1 MWVKETNYQPKRAVN
16 ECYMLVTRIR
26 FQLSEDGEFILIS
39 NLPHPHQKKLLP
51 LCHTLLHEWL
61 SHSMLLHS
69 GCHLLNVRSGC
80 KEKKWKKDSFTRFKE
95 KVTFLYLRLA
105 KKKKKKSKYHQ
116 KCCENG
122 EELWP
127 FIIIIMHMKTKGLCL
142 GGRSGL
148 RGVSW

>member
-1 MWVKETNYQPKRAVN
+1 MWVKETNYQPKRAMN
-16 ECYMLVTRIR
+16 ECYMLVTRIH

-39 NLPHPHQKKLLP
+39 NPPHPHQKKLLP

-105 KKKKKKSKYHQ
+105 KKKKKSKYHQ

>member
-39 NLPHPHQKKLLP
+39 NPPHPHQKKLLP

-105 KKKKKKSKYHQ
+105 KKKQKKNKYHQ

>member
-1 MWVKETNYQPKRAVN
+1 MWVKETNYQPKWAVN

-39 NLPHPHQKKLLP
+39 NPPHPHQKKLLP

-105 KKKKKKSKYHQ
+105 KKKKKSKYHQ

>member
-39 NLPHPHQKKLLP
+39 NPPHPHQKKLLP

-105 KKKKKKSKYHQ
+105 KKKKRKASIIKSVVKM
-116 KCCENG
+116 E
-122 EELWP
+122 
-127 FIIIIMHMKTKGLCL
+127 
-142 GGRSGL
+142 RSCGP
-148 RGVSW
+148 S